1 MDYDGYGRI
10 QRFSGS
16 HMSLPLARW
25 TAGKLL
31 LAVAVVTVGAG
42 SAAPIA
48 RASASNDIASRAVLS
63 AFRAGLS
70 SRHVTTEEIP
80 ARCSVSAPAQLQAS
94 DDPLGV
100 RLPGFPPARVPPA
113 NVQPL
118 SRAEAE
124 RYARIMRGGDAVDGA
139 GPAPSTA
146 PIVATEEAYS
156 AWAQQAGDPMDKFI
170 NPSRCV
176 WVVTVQARFVP
187 NAPYGVTLPAHT
199 AYTVIIDVGSHFI
212 IGLTSPHP

>member
-1 MDYDGYGRI
+1 MTTQAI
-10 QRFSGS
+10 TTPCSI
-16 HMSLPLARW
+16 
-25 TAGKLL
+25 
-31 LAVAVVTVGAG
+31 GA
-42 SAAPIA
+42 A
-48 RASASNDIASRAVLS
+48 
-63 AFRAGLS
+63 
-70 SRHVTTEEIP
+70 
-80 ARCSVSAPAQLQAS
+80 AQLRPS

-118 SRAEAE
+118 SQTDAE
-124 RYARIMRGGDAVDGA
+124 RYARIMRGWDAVDGA
-139 GPAPSTA
+139 GPAPRTA

-156 AWAQQAGDPMDKFI
+156 AWAQRAGDPMDKFI

-199 AYTVIIDVGSHFI
+199 SYTVIIDAGSHFI